1 MTGPFL
7 WLKWWILVLW
17 DKGFP
22 GAWRSGR
29 GKAVERWRMKARR
42 RLLQPGSTRGS
53 QGFAM
58 TGVKTRLA
66 LFGVKTRSSFFP
78 GWLRR
83 KSNDERQNVYGVL
96 WQCMHQG

>member
-58 TGVKTRLA
+58 TE
-66 LFGVKTRSSFFP
+66 VKTRSSFFP

-83 KSNDERQNVYGVL
+83 KSNDERQNAYGVL
-96 WQCMHQG
+96 LLCMHQV